1 MHAMPRL
8 AAAVAAAL
16 LAWGAQAQKLPSV
29 EWTTV
34 GRAGSVLIE
43 YTRSGLRRAPDG
55 IVTAFSRNSLVEGV
69 DVARRQRIDA
79 LRAAGL
85 SEKGY
90 DRYLRQVR
98 RSEYDCAQR
107 RVRSLAVT
115 DYDEAGTVLAWAS
128 SEGADA
134 AWTTVPPGSIGAKL
148 LDAVCA
154 AAAAQ

>member
-1 MHAMPRL
+1 MHAMRCLVPL
-8 AAAVAAAL
+8 LAAAL
-16 LAWGAQAQKLPSV
+16 LAGTVHAQKLPAV

-55 IVTAFSRNSLVEGV
+55 IVTAFSRNSLVDGV
-69 DVARRQRIDA
+69 DAARRQRIDA

-107 RVRSLAVT
+107 RVRSLTVT

-128 SEGADA
+128 TEGAEA
-134 AWTTVPPGSIGAKL
+134 AWTTVPRGSIGAKL

-154 AAAAQ
+154 AAAVQ